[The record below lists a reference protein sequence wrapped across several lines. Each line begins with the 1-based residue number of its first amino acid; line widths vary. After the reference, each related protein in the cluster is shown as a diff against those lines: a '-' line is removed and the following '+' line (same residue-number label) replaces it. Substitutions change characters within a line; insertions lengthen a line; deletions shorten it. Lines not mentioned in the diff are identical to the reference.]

1 MSQEVRLRQL
11 FERYLAGQCTAGEIE
26 ELVMLMQK
34 EEAETTLSPR
44 MFELWQ
50 KTKNKQKVY
59 DVDWQGM
66 YDRVLS
72 QKGVNQKERKRPFN
86 YILLRVAAAVIALV
100 AISVGIYL
108 GYNEIS
114 NRQVPAEQAHKS
126 QQDVLPGGNKAVLTL
141 GNGRVINLNA
151 AASGAVANQGG
162 MQVIKLDS
170 GQLAYRAADRSAS
183 PDEVE
188 YNTLATPRGGQYQ
201 LILPD
206 GSKVWLNAA
215 SSIRFPTAFMGKKRE
230 VEISGEVYFE
240 IAENAR
246 MPFIVKKGDMK
257 VQVLGTHFNVKAYD
271 DEVKTKVTL
280 LEGKVKVTSGNGGSA
295 VLKHGQQ
302 AILQRFQN
310 GSGQPTTQKISV
322 KEEVDLEEIMAWK
335 EGLFVFRND
344 DLISI
349 MQRLQRWYDIHLE
362 YESNDASA
370 SHFTGTISRDADL
383 SKVLKMLELTGGVHF
398 EIKDKTIIIKS

>member
-11 FERYLAGQCTAGEIE
+11 FDRYLAGQCTAGEIE

-398 EIKDKTIIIKS
+398 EIKEKTIIIKS

>member
-126 QQDVLPGGNKAVLTL
+126 QQDVSPGGNKAVLTL